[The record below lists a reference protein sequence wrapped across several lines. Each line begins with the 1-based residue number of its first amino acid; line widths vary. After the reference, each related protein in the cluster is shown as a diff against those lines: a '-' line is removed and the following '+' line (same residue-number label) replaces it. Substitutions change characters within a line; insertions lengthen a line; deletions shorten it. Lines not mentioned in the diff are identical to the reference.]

1 MQRNEDKQVGA
12 GGEGVKNL
20 KFLFNTLFFDFEGFP
35 FSKLLNVEVVYSL
48 V

>member
-1 MQRNEDKQVGA
+1 MMEGEQTDKQVEA
-12 GGEGVKNL
+12 GGRGGKKCLYE
-20 KFLFNTLFFDFEGFP
+20 TLFFDFEGFP